1 MWVNETRMA
10 REKILIVDDEP
21 LNLELLERELL
32 AHEYAVEGARNG
44 EEALQ
49 KVDSFVLDLILLDYM
64 MPDMSGLEV
73 LKELRRRGHGL
84 PVVMI
89 TAYGTIERVV
99 EAMKEGAYDLVT
111 KPFDADHVV
120 LVIKKAL
127 DRQRLE
133 KKVEILAAEISQRH
147 QLVTGTSVVRHK

>member
-1 MWVNETRMA
+1 MVTLSQMA

-21 LNLELLERELL
+21 LNLELLERELRP
-32 AHEYAVEGARNG
+32 HDYTVESARNG
-44 EEALQ
+44 EEALH
-49 KVDSFVLDLILLDYM
+49 KVDSFVPDLILLDYM

-73 LKELRRRGHGL
+73 LKEIRRRKYDL

-111 KPFDADHVV
+111 KPFDPDH
-120 LVIKKAL
+120 LRIVIEKAL
-127 DRQRLE
+127 GRQ
-133 KKVEILAAEISQRH
+133 KAPNDTDAK
-147 QLVTGTSVVRHK
+147 T